1 MAEILKNTGA
11 KLWSMVD
18 DHDELQSNVFDQL
31 FGTGGKSDIRLIDE
45 AIGKINESL
54 NGYYFKIINDKL
66 YICKDTES
74 GTTSLPLSITDDDGH
89 VALKVDGT
97 SITIDSD
104 GVVHATIDDAFSL
117 TSENAV
123 QNKVVKAKFD
133 EVDQKINAN
142 ETTISSHKNDQNNPH
157 NVTKSQLNLG
167 NVEDKSSETIR
178 SEITKENV
186 TTALGYTPYTP
197 NEVDNKFSTLE
208 TNIDWKE
215 AVDTFSDIATTY
227 PNPDDGWTVN
237 TKDNNITYRYNGSEW
252 VAISAN
258 AIPKATNEVDGL
270 LSKEDH
276 AKYEDANSKKHTH
289 DNKTS
294 LDKIGESSEGNL
306 TFNGEEIK
314 AAQMTGATADSDG
327 ASGTVPTPLAGQ
339 EKLFLRGDGTWA
351 ETKQDL
357 SAYYN
362 NADYTNNKLQLK
374 HDDKVLKE
382 FEIKGSGGATI
393 TPKPTV
399 NPQIKNDDKKVII
412 TWEDPTNTVI
422 EGSTFSIWA
431 GTKLVMKESG
441 YPTSPD
447 DGTVLVDNTTR
458 DKYKTTGFEKSGLTN
473 DKQYYFAL
481 FPYSTDG
488 VYNYDSGNRL
498 LGEPTELK
506 IVTFADGT
514 DAEIAKMIQAHYN
527 DKINIADYWA
537 VGDTRSVSLSA
548 MSATGVGESHR
559 AQTVQF
565 VIGDFEHDDLA
576 TPINGHTK
584 AAVTL
589 LQKDCL
595 MDASN
600 ASNPVN
606 GSGNTEN
613 GYMNSSNT
621 NAGGWKNCARRTW
634 CNNVFF
640 AALPSVW
647 QSMVKTV
654 NKKTSVGNNQSTIE
668 TVQDK
673 IFLASEIEIF
683 GSTTYSFAGEG
694 TQYQY
699 YKNATANIYKM
710 PKWSSSDVSNI
721 YWERSPFSGNTNA
734 FCIVYYNGNAYSN
747 SAYIARGVAPCLCI

>member
-1 MAEILKNTGA
+1 MSEILQNTGA
-11 KLWSMVD
+11 KLWSIVD

-97 SITIDSD
+97 SITIDGN
-104 GVVHATIDDAFSL
+104 GVIHGAAIDDAFSL

-123 QNKVVKAKFD
+123 QNKVVKTKFD
-133 EVDQKINAN
+133 EVDGKINAN
-142 ETTISSHKNDQNNPH
+142 ETTISLHKNDQNNPH

-178 SEITKENV
+178 GEITKENV
-186 TTALGYTPYTP
+186 TNALGYTPYTP

-215 AVDTFSDIATTY
+215 AVDTFADIAVAY
-227 PNPDDGWTVN
+227 PSPKDGWTVN
-237 TKDNNITYRYNGSEW
+237 VKDTDYTYRYNGSEW

-258 AIPKATNEVDGL
+258 AIPKATNSVDGL

-276 AKYEDANSKKHTH
+276 AKYDDAVSNAHTH
-289 DNKTS
+289 DNKTVLDGITS
-294 LDKIGESSEGNL
+294 DKVTAWDTVNNKVDKVDGKGLSTNDYTTTEKNKLAGIDKDLLDKLGESTEGNL
-306 TFNGEEIK
+306 TFNGDEIN
-314 AAQMTGATADSDG
+314 AAQMTGATVDKDG
-327 ASGTVPTPLAGQ
+327 TSGTVPAPKAG
-339 EKLFLRGDGTWA
+339 EENMFLRGDGTWA
-351 ETKQDL
+351 EAKQDL

-362 NADYTNNKLQLK
+362 NANYDTENNKLQLMNG
-374 HDDKVLKE
+374 DTVLKE
-382 FEIKGSGGATI
+382 IEISGG
-393 TPKPTV
+393 
-399 NPQIKNDDKKVII
+399 
-412 TWEDPTNTVI
+412 
-422 EGSTFSIWA
+422 G
-431 GTKLVMKESG
+431 GT
-441 YPTSPD
+441 
-447 DGTVLVDNTTR
+447 
-458 DKYKTTGFEKSGLTN
+458 
-473 DKQYYFAL
+473 
-481 FPYSTDG
+481 
-488 VYNYDSGNRL
+488 
-498 LGEPTELK
+498 K
-506 IVTFADGT
+506 IVTFAGGT

-559 AQTVQF
+559 AQDVQF

-595 MDASN
+595 MDATS
-600 ASNPVN
+600 ASNQNN
-606 GSGNTEN
+606 GSNDNER
-613 GYMNSSNT
+613 GYMNSSDT
-621 NAGGWKNCARRTW
+621 NSGGWKNCARRTW

-640 AALPSVW
+640 TALPSVW
-647 QSMVKTV
+647 QSMVKIV
-654 NKKTSVGNNQSTIE
+654 NKKSGTGGGSSSGTEI
-668 TVQDK
+668 TADK
-673 IFLASEIEIF
+673 IFLAAEIEIF
-683 GSTTYSFAGEG
+683 GSTTYSVAGEG

-699 YKNATANIYKM
+699 YKNATANRYKM
-710 PKWSSSDVSNI
+710 PKWGSSYVTHI
-721 YWERSPFSGNTNA
+721 YWERSPYSGIANG
-734 FCIVYYNGNAYSN
+734 FCLVNNNGSANGYSALGAY
-747 SAYIARGVAPCLCI
+747 GVAPCLCI

>member
-89 VALKVDGT
+89 TALKVDGT
-97 SITIDSD
+97 SITIDGN
-104 GVVHATIDDAFSL
+104 GVVHGATIDDAFSL

-133 EVDQKINAN
+133 EIEEKVNAN

-237 TKDNNITYRYNGSEW
+237 VKDTDYTYRYNGSEW

-258 AIPKATNEVDGL
+258 AIPKATDNVDGL

-314 AAQMTGATADSDG
+314 AAQMTGATSTTDG
-327 ASGTVPTPLAGQ
+327 VSGTVPAPKTGQ
-339 EKLFLRGDGTWA
+339 EAHILNGNGTWA
-351 ETKQDL
+351 SPLD
-357 SAYYN
+357 
-362 NADYTNNKLQLK
+362 NALIAAKFKELDENKS
-374 HDDKVLKE
+374 DVVIDKST
-382 FEIKGSGGATI
+382 G
-393 TPKPTV
+393 
-399 NPQIKNDDKKVII
+399 KKVVFTI
-412 TWEDPTNTVI
+412 
-422 EGSTFSIWA
+422 
-431 GTKLVMKESG
+431 
-441 YPTSPD
+441 
-447 DGTVLVDNTTR
+447 
-458 DKYKTTGFEKSGLTN
+458 
-473 DKQYYFAL
+473 
-481 FPYSTDG
+481 
-488 VYNYDSGNRL
+488 
-498 LGEPTELK
+498 
-506 IVTFADGT
+506 
-514 DAEIAKMIQAHYN
+514 
-527 DKINIADYWA
+527 
-537 VGDTRSVSLSA
+537 
-548 MSATGVGESHR
+548 
-559 AQTVQF
+559 
-565 VIGDFEHDDLA
+565 
-576 TPINGHTK
+576 
-584 AAVTL
+584 
-589 LQKDCL
+589 
-595 MDASN
+595 
-600 ASNPVN
+600 
-606 GSGNTEN
+606 EN
-613 GYMNSSNT
+613 GII
-621 NAGGWKNCARRTW
+621 CARE
-634 CNNVFF
+634 
-640 AALPSVW
+640 A
-647 QSMVKTV
+647 
-654 NKKTSVGNNQSTIE
+654 
-668 TVQDK
+668 
-673 IFLASEIEIF
+673 
-683 GSTTYSFAGEG
+683 
-694 TQYQY
+694 
-699 YKNATANIYKM
+699 
-710 PKWSSSDVSNI
+710 
-721 YWERSPFSGNTNA
+721 
-734 FCIVYYNGNAYSN
+734 
-747 SAYIARGVAPCLCI
+747 